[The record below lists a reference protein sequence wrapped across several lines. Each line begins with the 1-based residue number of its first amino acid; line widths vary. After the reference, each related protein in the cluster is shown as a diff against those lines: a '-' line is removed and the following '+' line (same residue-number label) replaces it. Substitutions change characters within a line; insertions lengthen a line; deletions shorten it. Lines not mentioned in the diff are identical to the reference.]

1 MDNIGTLLLQSTAE
15 TLWMVA
21 VAAPACVLAG
31 LMLGMLLVATAPGGV
46 RPSAAVHQVIA
57 AITNLARSV
66 PFLILIVVLLP
77 VTRMLVGTS
86 IGTAAAIVPLV
97 LGGIPYAA
105 RLSEAALLEVDPEL
119 VLAVT
124 TMGASPCALMLKVY
138 LPEALPGLI
147 RAFTVLTITI
157 VNFSAMAGV
166 VGGGGLGDLAIRFGY
181 QRFRPEILAGTVLV
195 LVVLVQSL
203 QWSGNLVA
211 QRLDRR

>member
-1 MDNIGTLLLQSTAE
+1 MNDIGAMLLDSTGE
-15 TLWMVA
+15 TLWMVG
-21 VAAPACVLAG
+21 VASLVCALAG
-31 LMLGMLLVATAPGGV
+31 LVLGLLLVATAPRGV
-46 RPSAAVHQVIA
+46 APSPVLHQALAAV
-57 AITNLARSV
+57 TNLARSI
-66 PFLILIVVLLP
+66 PFLILIVLLLP

-119 VLAVT
+119 ILAVT
-124 TMGASPCALMLKVY
+124 TMGATPCELMLKVY

-147 RAFTVLTITI
+147 RALTVLTITI

-181 QRFRPEILAGTVLV
+181 QRFRPDVLAGTVLV

-203 QWSGNLVA
+203 QWGGNLVA
-211 QRLDRR
+211 RRLDRR